1 MSKLYVTTPIYY
13 VNDLP
18 HIGHIYTTV
27 VSDLVARYHRLL
39 GDDVYFLTGTDEH
52 GQKIQTA
59 AEENGETPQAL
70 ADRVVSRYHVLWD
83 ELGMSNDDF
92 VRTTEARH
100 RAGVEEMIRRI
111 DANGDFYV
119 DKHEGWYC
127 AGCETFYTEKELEEG
142 NTCPVHETAAEWK
155 SEENVFF
162 RLSSYQQPLLDLY
175 AERPEFVRP
184 ETRLNE
190 VRSFVESGLRDL
202 SVSRADL
209 DWGIPFPGHE
219 GQTTYVWLDALTNY
233 LSALGFGQDDD
244 DLYQQYWDTREPD
257 TRQLQILGKDILR
270 FHAVYWPAFLM
281 SAGLPLPDTIWSHGW
296 WLMDDRKVSKSSGNV
311 ARPDHLMDRVGADPV
326 RFFLMRD
333 MVFGQ
338 DATYSDEAVIE
349 RYNSDLANDLG
360 NTVSR
365 VVTLSRKAFDG
376 QTPPGDAAADQASPL
391 ADSARRHVSDYRRH
405 MDEMAFSRALEA
417 LYKLLSETS
426 QYLVENE
433 PWKRMKEEGGAEAV
447 APVLWSCLEA
457 VRVVTVGLLP
467 FMPEV
472 APRVLAAVGTARPPA
487 SLDAMQWGGTPHDAL
502 LAEPEPIFP
511 RIDLKAWI
519 AEVEAER
526 AADPAPTPDSKT
538 DDSTTDDK
546 DDTVDDTDV
555 KDIAAE
561 DKPAGDKPAA
571 DKPAEKK
578 AAEDKAP
585 EQDPQINIDQFF
597 ATQLKVGTVKVAERI
612 PKSNKLLRL
621 EVDLGEPEL
630 RQLVAGISKVYEPE
644 DLVDTQ
650 VIVVANLKPAKL
662 MGVKSQGMVLAASE
676 DGQPVLVRP
685 ERFVPPG
692 TQVR

>member
-27 VSDLVARYHRLL
+27 VTDVVARYHRMR

-59 AEENGETPQAL
+59 AEDNGESPQAL
-70 ADRVVSRYHVLWD
+70 ADRVVSRYHTLWD
-83 ELGMSNDDF
+83 ELGMSHDDF
-92 VRTTEARH
+92 VRTTEDRH
-100 RAGVEEMIRRI
+100 HAGVREMIRRI
-111 DANGDFYV
+111 EANDDFYV

-127 AGCETFYTEKELEEG
+127 AACETFYTEKELDEG
-142 NTCPVHETAAEWK
+142 NTCPVHETPAEWK

-162 RLSSYQQPLLDLY
+162 RLSKYQQPLLDLY
-175 AERPEFVRP
+175 AEHPEFVRP

-219 GQTTYVWLDALTNY
+219 GQTVYVWLDALTNY
-233 LSALGFGQDDD
+233 VSALGFGQDDD
-244 DLYQQYWDTREPD
+244 TLYQQYWDASDPD

-296 WLMDDRKVSKSSGNV
+296 WLKDDRKVSKSSGNV
-311 ARPDHLMDRVGADPV
+311 ARPDHLMGRIGADPV

-365 VVTLSRKAFDG
+365 VVTLARKAFDG
-376 QTPPGDAAADQASPL
+376 LTPPGDDASDQASPL
-391 ADSARRHVSDYRRH
+391 AEAARSHAADYRRH
-405 MDEMAFSRALEA
+405 MDELAFSRALEA
-417 LYKLLSETS
+417 LYKLLAETS
-426 QYLVENE
+426 GYLVENE
-433 PWKRMKEEGGAEAV
+433 PWKRMKGDGGPEAV
-447 APVLWSCLEA
+447 APVLWGCLEA

-472 APRVLAAVGTARPPA
+472 APRVLAAIGTARPPA
-487 SLDAMQWGGTPHDAL
+487 SLDAMEWGATPHDAL
-502 LAEPEPIFP
+502 LPEPEPIFP
-511 RIDLKAWI
+511 RIDLAAWI
-519 AEVEAER
+519 AEVEADR
-526 AADPAPTPDSKT
+526 AASETSSDAPTT
-538 DDSTTDDK
+538 DEKDST
-546 DDTVDDTDV
+546 VEDTDV
-555 KDIAAE
+555 KDTAAAE
-561 DKPAGDKPAA
+561 DK
-571 DKPAEKK
+571 EKK
-578 AAEDKAP
+578 SEEKAP
-585 EQDPQINIDQFF
+585 AQKAEQNPQVDIDQFF

-630 RQLVAGISKVYEPE
+630 RQLVAGISKVYEPD

-685 ERFVPPG
+685 QRFVPPG